1 MTVSAPGRRE
11 ASDRGPFGRALER
24 PLRLLGLG
32 HSWMALLTPKAYNAY
47 LLMLRFPGLQLVVVN
62 DPEWVMRILVTSADQ
77 YPKHPLMH
85 ETLMPLVGGSPFATN
100 GEHWR
105 RERNHLNQALSN
117 ARLSMVHPLMHSGC
131 EAMLDRL
138 AGGDELQEVEVD
150 SLMTAVTADI
160 ILRAIFSQA
169 LPERQA
175 QEIAADFERYQRWS
189 QRVLVLRLLGLP
201 SLGLQTWRKRIAQ
214 RIRGALSECMS
225 CHTGRTDLLAS
236 LKEAYGPGHETAI
249 LDQISMLFLA
259 GHETSASALSWAIY
273 LLGQDQPLQQALRA
287 EADTNL
293 NLGHGAPREPV
304 RSEDH
309 PLVTGFLREVL
320 RLFPPVGYFPRQAL
334 EDQEIRGVTV
344 RKGAAILV
352 SPWLMHRHNR
362 WWSSPDEFDWQR
374 FNQAPLKGTYLP
386 FGMGPRACPGAAF
399 AMQESVLIL
408 VSLLHHYRIEPL
420 ADHVPQVVGR
430 LTVRSANGIR
440 VRLARRQDV

>member
-1 MTVSAPGRRE
+1 MPGRGE
-11 ASDRGPFGRALER
+11 AIEHQSIWLRFS
-24 PLRLLGLG
+24 RLLGLG
-32 HSWMALLTPKAYNAY
+32 HSWMALLTPKAYSAY
-47 LLMLRFPGLQLVVVN
+47 LLTLRFPGLQLVVVN
-62 DPEWVMRILVTSADQ
+62 DPEWVLRILVTSADQ

-105 RERNHLNQALSN
+105 QERGRLNHALSN
-117 ARLSMVHPLMHSGC
+117 ARLSMVHPLMQGGC
-131 EAMLDRL
+131 QAMLDRL
-138 AGGDELQEVEVD
+138 AGGDELQEVAVD

-169 LPERQA
+169 LPELQA

-201 SLGLQTWRKRIAQ
+201 SLGLHALRKRIAK

-225 CHTGRTDLLAS
+225 CHTGQTDLLAG
-236 LKEAYGPGHETAI
+236 LKEEYGPDHEIAI

-259 GHETSASALSWAIY
+259 GHETSASALAWAVY
-273 LLGQDQPLQQALRA
+273 LLGQDQPVQQALRA
-287 EADTNL
+287 EADNTL
-293 NLGHGAPREPV
+293 KSGEVIRA
-304 RSEDH
+304 DDC
-309 PLVTGFLREVL
+309 PLISDFLREVL
-320 RLFPPVGYFPRQAL
+320 RLYPPVGYFPRQAL
-334 EDQEIRGVTV
+334 EDQEIRGVRV

-352 SPWLMHRHNR
+352 SPWLLHRHNR
-362 WWSSPDEFDWQR
+362 WWSSPDAFDWQR
-374 FNQAPLKGTYLP
+374 FNRVPLKGSYLP

-420 ADHVPQVVGR
+420 ADHIPQVVGR

-440 VRLARRQDV
+440 VRLARRRDV